1 MKYRNIKNG
10 SVIDISC
17 ILTDVDWEALESS
30 EPQSVE
36 EPQENEAPSVKEP
49 QENEAPSVEE
59 PQETEE
65 KSIEVPQ
72 AKETKKPQKKTGKKG

>member
-17 ILTDVDWEALESS
+17 ILTDVNWEALESS

-36 EPQENEAPSVKEP
+36 EP

-72 AKETKKPQKKTGKKG
+72 AKATKKPQKKTGKKG

>member
-17 ILTDVDWEALESS
+17 VLTDVNWEALEPS
-30 EPQSVE
+30 EPQSDE
-36 EPQENEAPSVKEP
+36 EPQENEDT
-49 QENEAPSVEE
+49 SVEE

-65 KSIEVPQ
+65 KSVEVPQ
-72 AKETKKPQKKTGKKG
+72 AKATKKPQKKTGKKG

>member
-10 SVIDISC
+10 AVIDISC
-17 ILTDVDWEALESS
+17 ILTDVDWEALEPS

-36 EPQENEAPSVKEP
+36 EP

-65 KSIEVPQ
+65 KPVEVPQ
-72 AKETKKPQKKTGKKG
+72 AKATKKPQKKTRKKG

>member
-49 QENEAPSVEE
+49 QE
-59 PQETEE
+59 TEE

-72 AKETKKPQKKTGKKG
+72 AKATKKPQKKTGKKG

>member
-36 EPQENEAPSVKEP
+36 EPQENEAPSV
-49 QENEAPSVEE
+49 EE

-65 KSIEVPQ
+65 KSIEEPQ
-72 AKETKKPQKKTGKKG
+72 AKATKKPQKKTGKKG

>member
-17 ILTDVDWEALESS
+17 VLTDVNWEALEPS
-30 EPQSVE
+30 EPQSDE
-36 EPQENEAPSVKEP
+36 EPQENEDT
-49 QENEAPSVEE
+49 SVEE

-72 AKETKKPQKKTGKKG
+72 AKATKKPQKKTGKKGR

>member
-10 SVIDISC
+10 TVIDISC
-17 ILTDVDWEALESS
+17 ILTDVDWEALEPS

-36 EPQENEAPSVKEP
+36 EP

-65 KSIEVPQ
+65 KSVEVPQ
-72 AKETKKPQKKTGKKG
+72 AKATKKPQKKTGKKG

>member
-17 ILTDVDWEALESS
+17 VLTDVNWEALEPS

-36 EPQENEAPSVKEP
+36 DPQENEA
-49 QENEAPSVEE
+49 
-59 PQETEE
+59 
-65 KSIEVPQ
+65 
-72 AKETKKPQKKTGKKG
+72 TKKPQKKTGKKG

>member
-1 MKYRNIKNG
+1 MLFRSITMKYRNIKNG

-36 EPQENEAPSVKEP
+36 EPQENEAPSV
-49 QENEAPSVEE
+49 EE

-72 AKETKKPQKKTGKKG
+72 AKATKKPQKKTGKKG

>member
-36 EPQENEAPSVKEP
+36 EPQENEAPSV
-49 QENEAPSVEE
+49 EE

-65 KSIEVPQ
+65 KSVEVPQ
-72 AKETKKPQKKTGKKG
+72 AKATKKPQKKTGKKG

>member
-17 ILTDVDWEALESS
+17 VLTDVNWEALEPS

-36 EPQENEAPSVKEP
+36 EP

-65 KSIEVPQ
+65 KSVEVPQ
-72 AKETKKPQKKTGKKG
+72 AKATKKPQKKPGKKG

>member
-17 ILTDVDWEALESS
+17 VLTDVNWETLEPS

-36 EPQENEAPSVKEP
+36 EP

-65 KSIEVPQ
+65 KSVEVPQ
-72 AKETKKPQKKTGKKG
+72 AKATKKPQKKTGKKG

>member
-10 SVIDISC
+10 AVIDISC
-17 ILTDVDWEALESS
+17 ILTDVDWEALEPS

-36 EPQENEAPSVKEP
+36 EP

-65 KSIEVPQ
+65 KSVEVPQ
-72 AKETKKPQKKTGKKG
+72 AKATKKPQKKTGKKG

>member
-17 ILTDVDWEALESS
+17 ILTDVNWEALEPSQ
-30 EPQSVE
+30 PQSVE
-36 EPQENEAPSVKEP
+36 EPQENEDS
-49 QENEAPSVEE
+49 SVEE

-65 KSIEVPQ
+65 KSVEKPQ
-72 AKETKKPQKKTGKKG
+72 TKATKKPQKKTGKKG

>member
-17 ILTDVDWEALESS
+17 VLTDVNWEALEPS

-36 EPQENEAPSVKEP
+36 EPQEE
-49 QENEAPSVEE
+49 
-59 PQETEE
+59 ETE
-65 KSIEVPQ
+65 S
-72 AKETKKPQKKTGKKG
+72 KKPQKKTGKKG

>member
-10 SVIDISC
+10 AVIDISC

-36 EPQENEAPSVKEP
+36 EPLENEYPSI
-49 QENEAPSVEE
+49 EE
-59 PQETEE
+59 PQKTEE
-65 KSIEVPQ
+65 KSVEKPQ
-72 AKETKKPQKKTGKKG
+72 AKATKKPQKKTGKKG

>member
-36 EPQENEAPSVKEP
+36 EPQENEAPSI
-49 QENEAPSVEE
+49 EE
-59 PQETEE
+59 PQKTEE
-65 KSIEVPQ
+65 KSVENPQ
-72 AKETKKPQKKTGKKG
+72 AKAIKKPQKKTGKKG